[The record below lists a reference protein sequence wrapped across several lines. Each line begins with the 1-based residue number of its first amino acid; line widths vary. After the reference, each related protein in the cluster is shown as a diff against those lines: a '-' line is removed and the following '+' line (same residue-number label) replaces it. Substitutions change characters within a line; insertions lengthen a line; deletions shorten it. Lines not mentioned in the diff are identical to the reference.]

1 MPARNRTAKKKHQI
15 NVLVL
20 FFFCYDFPMT
30 RSFTEN
36 DVIPPELRRGR
47 GARSRESGRFE
58 KEKRERMDDGWGNLE
73 QEQENVRTYL
83 IPDKSKSVIS
93 RNNSPDI
100 PFRQSINPY
109 RGCEH
114 GCIYCYARP
123 SHTYLGFS
131 AGLDFESR
139 LMVKYDAAK
148 VLEQE
153 FRHKNYKPQVIALG
167 SNTDIYQPVEKKLR
181 ITRQV
186 LKVFDKFSH
195 PLGIVTKSALVTRD
209 IDILKR
215 LARKRLIRIF
225 ISVTT
230 LDYRLARAMEPRA
243 STPQK
248 RLDAIRDLSRAGI
261 PVGVMVAPIVPSLTD
276 HEMENILA
284 AAHDAGARHAGY
296 VMLRLPLE
304 IKKLFREWLE
314 EETPDR
320 AHRILHHLQDMHGGK
335 DYNPEFGHRM
345 RGSGPYADLIAQ
357 RFKKSCF
364 RLGLNQKRA
373 GDDLTLDLFQVPLDD
388 GNQISLF

>member
-1 MPARNRTAKKKHQI
+1 
-15 NVLVL
+15 
-20 FFFCYDFPMT
+20 MT
-30 RSFTEN
+30 RPFTEN
-36 DVIPPELRRGR
+36 DVIPPDHRRGR

-58 KEKRERMDDGWGNLE
+58 NQKRERMDDGWNNLE
-73 QEQENVRTYL
+73 MDEEQTRTFL
-83 IPDKSKSVIS
+83 IPDKSKTVIS

-100 PFRQSINPY
+100 PFRQGLNPY

-153 FRHKNYKPQVIALG
+153 FRHRNYKPEIIALG
-167 SNTDIYQPVEKKLR
+167 SNTDVYQPIEKKLR
-181 ITRQV
+181 ITRHI
-186 LKVFDKFSH
+186 LKTFDKFSH
-195 PLGIVTKSALVTRD
+195 PLGIVTKSALISRD

-215 LARKRLIRIF
+215 LARKRLVRVF

-243 STPQK
+243 STPQR
-248 RLDAIRDLSRAGI
+248 RLDTIRELSTAGI

-276 HEMENILA
+276 HELENILA
-284 AAHDAGARHAGY
+284 AAREAGARNAGY

-314 EETPDR
+314 EEAPDR
-320 AHRILHHLQDMHGGK
+320 AQRIIHHLQDMHGGK
-335 DYNPEFGHRM
+335 DYSPEFGRRM

-364 RLGLNQKRA
+364 RLGLNQRTA
-373 GDDLTLDLFQVPLDD
+373 EDELTLDMFQVPLDD
-388 GNQISLF
+388 GNQMSLF

>member
-1 MPARNRTAKKKHQI
+1 MPARPAAAKKNNKI

-20 FFFCYDFPMT
+20 FFFCYDFTMT
-30 RSFTEN
+30 RQFTEN

-58 KEKRERMDDGWGNLE
+58 TERRERMDDGWSNLE
-73 QEQENVRTYL
+73 QEEETVRTFL
-83 IPDKSKSVIS
+83 IPDKSKKVIS

-100 PFRQSINPY
+100 PFHQSLNPY

-139 LMVKYDAAK
+139 LMVKYGAARI
-148 VLEQE
+148 LEAE
-153 FRHKNYKPQVIALG
+153 FRHKHYKPDVIALG
-167 SNTDIYQPVEKKLR
+167 SNTDVYQPIEKKLR
-181 ITRQV
+181 ITRQL
-186 LKVFDKFSH
+186 LKVFDRFRH
-195 PLGIVTKSALVTRD
+195 PLGIVTKSALITRD

-215 LARKRLIRIF
+215 LAEKKLVRVF

-243 STPQK
+243 STPQR
-248 RLDAIRDLSRAGI
+248 RLDAICDLSRAGI
-261 PVGVMVAPIVPSLTD
+261 PVGVMVAPVIPSLTD
-276 HEMENILA
+276 HELENILS
-284 AAHDAGARHAGY
+284 AAHKAGARHAGY

-314 EETPDR
+314 EEAPGRADR
-320 AHRILHHLQDMHGGK
+320 IIHHLQDMHGGK
-335 DYNPEFGHRM
+335 DYNPEFGKRM
-345 RGSGPYADLIAQ
+345 RGQGPYADLIAQ

-364 RLGLNQKRA
+364 RLGLNQKRP
-373 GDDLTLDLFQVPLDD
+373 GEGLTTDLFRIPLDD
-388 GNQISLF
+388 GNQMSLF